1 MWIFFFCKLLFYLY
15 FIMDESLILIM
26 FYYYFYRVDRKE
38 RVRLKNVKFIG
49 KISEK
54 VKDIYSYSIE
64 F

>member
-1 MWIFFFCKLLFYLY
+1 
-15 FIMDESLILIM
+15 MDESLILIM
-26 FYYYFYRVDRKE
+26 FYYFYRVDRKE

-54 VKDIYSYSIE
+54 VKDIYIYSIE